1 MRQIRTL
8 QGDTADLICYRE
20 LGRTAGVTEQLLELN
35 PRLADYGHILPAG
48 LLVNLPDKPVQ
59 EKSKTLNVWD

>member
-20 LGRTAGVTEQLLELN
+20 LGRTAGVTEQLYELN
-35 PRLADYGHILPAG
+35 PRLADYGSILPSG
-48 LLVNLPDKPVQ
+48 LLITLPDTPQ
-59 EKSKTLNVWD
+59 RAQAQGINVWD

>member
-20 LGRTAGVTEQLLELN
+20 LGHTAGVTEQLYELN
-35 PRLADYGHILPAG
+35 PRLADYGPILPSG
-48 LLVNLPDKPVQ
+48 LLITLPDTPQ
-59 EKSKTLNVWD
+59 RSQAQGINVWD